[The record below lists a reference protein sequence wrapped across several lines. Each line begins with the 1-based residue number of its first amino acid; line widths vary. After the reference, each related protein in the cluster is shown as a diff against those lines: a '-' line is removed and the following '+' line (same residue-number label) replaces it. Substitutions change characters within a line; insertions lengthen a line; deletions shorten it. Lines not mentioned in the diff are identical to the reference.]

1 MIDLRKSIFNENN
14 SLEISTINQN
24 LQILY
29 VKRLLG
35 IVNDKINYDNI
46 SKSSSYYNLNW
57 LKSNLNTNS
66 SNFTSKQHNKYL
78 LHLINN
84 GLEIE

>member
-14 SLEISTINQN
+14 SNEISTINQN

-29 VKRLLG
+29 VKRLVD

-57 LKSNLNTNS
+57 LKSNLNTNT
-66 SNFTSKQHNKYL
+66 SNFTNKQHNKYL
-78 LHLINN
+78 LHLINS